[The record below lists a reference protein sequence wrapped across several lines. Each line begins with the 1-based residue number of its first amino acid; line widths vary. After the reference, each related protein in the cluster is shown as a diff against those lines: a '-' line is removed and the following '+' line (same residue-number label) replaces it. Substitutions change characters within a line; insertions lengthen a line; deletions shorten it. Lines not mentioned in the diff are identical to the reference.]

1 MQSQAPQ
8 NAGKLHDV
16 NFEKL
21 IQSGHTTLRVTG
33 LQKDGRANDRS
44 TVLDLCLRA
53 DAGKDDI
60 MHAIKDAGAHI
71 TSICRDVL
79 MLNLAT
85 LGFTVPYKLTEER
98 ELRISVTEGDSVYDA
113 AVPGGLRVNRYI
125 IDVLSIFSFREETL

>member
-1 MQSQAPQ
+1 MQSEAPP
-8 NAGKLHDV
+8 NAGKLNDV
-16 NFEKL
+16 KFNEKL
-21 IQSGHTTLRVTG
+21 IQSGHITLRVTG
-33 LQKDGRANDRS
+33 LQRHSMRANDHS
-44 TVLDLCLRA
+44 TVLNLRLRA

-85 LGFTVPYKLTEER
+85 LGFIVPYKLDEEC
-98 ELRISVTEGDSVYDA
+98 ELRITVTEGDSVYDG

-125 IDVLSIFSFREETL
+125 VDVLTLFSF